1 MEIKSR
7 KPVLRFAPAKAGFAF
22 AGVLPL
28 LVAAQAQAVEFSFAD
43 NEITGSIDTTISYG
57 QLWRVQGQDKTN
69 DDINTNDGNRNFD
82 TGLVSEVFKITSD
95 LEASYRNYGVFI
107 RGTAFYDTQIMD
119 KRNDYYDANSPV
131 QPSQSFPRDNSF
143 TRETRH
149 KAGRDAQILD
159 AYVYGNWDVGNM
171 PVSGRFGKQVFN
183 WGEGLFYRGGVNTT
197 NPVDAAKFR
206 LPGSEVKEVLVPVEA
221 LSFNIGLTDNLSM
234 EAFYQWNWKETAI
247 DPVGTYFSET
257 DLFADGGSV
266 AYSTQSALIPVGGL
280 YSGLSAAG
288 IGDLQGGRTV
298 DGNGNIKVANIG
310 PDINA
315 KNDGQFGIAF
325 RYIAEELNSTE
336 FGFYFVNYHAK
347 EPTIYADLG
356 AYEGLDLAAIGDAA
370 GAQLDPLVRQG
381 VVAGVQ
387 QNINPAFTAGM
398 LNNIISTGANG
409 STLGSP
415 QMEQAILGQYQTE
428 LGNAATNAAG
438 GLATID
444 VANQVN
450 ARREYAEDIR
460 MYGFSFNTT
469 VGNASVFGELS
480 YRPNLPIGIAATNDL
495 LGDLLTQAPQLAAG
509 GSVNIGGQQV
519 QLGDQI
525 HNYTRVEAF
534 NTSLGTIY
542 NFGPSLG
549 FDSLFGVAE
558 LASEHLRGD
567 SLQYSSPTGNRY
579 YAGRGNG
586 SYISGYDRDDQVN
599 KNAYGYTLVLSGT
612 WNDVYAGVNL
622 SPFAVFKHDFEGN
635 SHQTGNFIEGRKAYT
650 VGMRASYLNSLEA
663 EIQYTEFYG
672 AGQNNGAR
680 DRDNIGLNVKYSF

>member
-1 MEIKSR
+1 MEISSR
-7 KPVLRFAPAKAGFAF
+7 KPVLRFAPAKAGFAL

-69 DDINTNDGNRNFD
+69 DDVNTNDGNRSFG
-82 TGLVSEVFKITSD
+82 TGLVSEVFKITTD
-95 LEASYRNYGVFI
+95 FEASYQNYGVFI

-119 KRNDYYDANSPV
+119 KRNDYYDANSPA
-131 QPSQSFPRDNSF
+131 QPSQNYPKDDSF

-159 AYVYGNWDVGNM
+159 AYVYGNWDVGDM
-171 PVSGRFGKQVFN
+171 PVSGRLGKQVFN
-183 WGEGLFYRGGVNTT
+183 WGEGLFYRGGINTT

-221 LSFNIGLTDNLSM
+221 LSFNIGLTDNLSL
-234 EAFYQWNWKETAI
+234 EAFYQFNWKESAI

-257 DLFADGGSV
+257 DLFADGGNT
-266 AYSTQSALIPVGGL
+266 AYSRQTSLIPLAGL
-280 YSGLSAAG
+280 YSSLSQLG
-288 IGDLQGGRTV
+288 VGGLQGGRTV
-298 DGNGNIKVANIG
+298 DAHGNIKVASVG

-315 KNDGQFGIAF
+315 KNDGQFGVAF
-325 RYIAEELNSTE
+325 RYIAEQLNSTE

-356 AYEGLDLAAIGDAA
+356 DYQGLDMATLIGAVGAA
-370 GAQLDPLVRQG
+370 G
-381 VVAGVQ
+381 
-387 QNINPAFTAGM
+387 
-398 LNNIISTGANG
+398 
-409 STLGSP
+409 
-415 QMEQAILGQYQTE
+415 
-428 LGNAATNAAG
+428 AG

-469 VGNASVFGELS
+469 VGDASVFGELS
-480 YRPNLPIGIAATNDL
+480 YRPNLPVGIAATNDL
-495 LGDLLTQAPQLAAG
+495 LGDLLLQAPQLA
-509 GSVNIGGQQV
+509 GSSRVNIGGQDV

-525 HNYTRVEAF
+525 HNYKRVEVF
-534 NTSLGTIY
+534 NASLGTIY
-542 NFGPSLG
+542 NFGPGLG
-549 FDSLFGVAE
+549 FDSLFGIAE

-567 SLQYSSPTGNRY
+567 SLQYTAYDGSHRY
-579 YAGRGNG
+579 FSGRGNG
-586 SYISGYDRDDQVN
+586 SYISDYGRDDQVN
-599 KNAYGYTLVLSGT
+599 RNAYGYTLMLSGT

-635 SHQTGNFIEGRKAYT
+635 SHQTGSFVEGRKAYT
-650 VGMRASYLNSLEA
+650 VGVRASYLNALEA

-672 AGQNNGAR
+672 GGQNNGAR

>member
-69 DDINTNDGNRNFD
+69 NDINTNDGNRNFD
-82 TGLVSEVFKITSD
+82 TGLVSEVFKITTD
-95 LEASYRNYGVFI
+95 LEASYQNYGVFV

-119 KRNDYYDANSPV
+119 KRNDYYDANTPV
-131 QPSQSFPRDNSF
+131 QPSQSYPRDNTF

-159 AYVYGNWDVGNM
+159 AYVYGNWDVADM

-234 EAFYQWNWKETAI
+234 EAFYQFNWKESAI

-257 DLFADGGSV
+257 DLFADGGSA
-266 AYSTQSALIPVGGL
+266 AYNQSGDLATALAPNAAFGGMSL
-280 YSGLSAAG
+280 YQASVMNPAYGLSGSSFADA
-288 IGDLQGGRTV
+288 
-298 DGNGNIKVANIG
+298 NAFKVASIKK
-310 PDINA
+310 DLNA
-315 KNDGQFGIAF
+315 KNDGQFGVAF

-347 EPTIYADLG
+347 EPAIY
-356 AYEGLDLAAIGDAA
+356 
-370 GAQLDPLVRQG
+370 AQLDGAYGGMTTAQIDALRSSAPVQG
-381 VVAGVQ
+381 SAALAAAQAGA
-387 QNINPAFTAGM
+387 P
-398 LNNIISTGANG
+398 
-409 STLGSP
+409 
-415 QMEQAILGQYQTE
+415 
-428 LGNAATNAAG
+428 GNALAIAA
-438 GLATID
+438 A
-444 VANQVN
+444 ANQITRGLV
-450 ARREYAEDIR
+450 AVDLADDIQASRQYAEDVR
-460 MYGFSFNTT
+460 MMGLSFNTT
-469 VGNASVFGELS
+469 VGNASVFGELA
-480 YRPNLPIGIAATNDL
+480 YRPNLPIGIATTNDL
-495 LGDLLTQAPQLAAG
+495 LEQVLKQAPEIAQ
-509 GSVNIGGQQV
+509 GQQV
-519 QLGDQI
+519 QVGGQTVSLANRSI
-525 HNYTRVEAF
+525 SNYERVEAF

-549 FDSLFGVAE
+549 FDSLFGIAE
-558 LASEHLRGD
+558 LASEHIRGSSLKYTDFRGD
-567 SLQYSSPTGNRY
+567 VLYYSSR
-579 YAGRGNG
+579 ANG
-586 SYISGYDRDDQVN
+586 SYTSGYGRDDQIN
-599 KNAYGYTLVLSGT
+599 KNSYGYTLVLSGT

>member
-43 NEITGSIDTTISYG
+43 NEITGSIDTTVSYG

-69 DDINTNDGNRNFD
+69 NDINTNDGNRNFD
-82 TGLVSEVFKITSD
+82 TGLVSEVFKITTD
-95 LEASYRNYGVFI
+95 LEASYQNYGVFV

-119 KRNDYYDANSPV
+119 KRNDYYDANTPA
-131 QPSQSFPRDNSF
+131 QPSQSYPRDNSF

-159 AYVYGNWDVGNM
+159 AYVYGNWDVADM

-234 EAFYQWNWKETAI
+234 ETFYQFNWKETAV

-257 DLFADGGSV
+257 DLFADGGNT
-266 AYSTQSALIPVGGL
+266 AYNDFSQTALGARNPLLLNNTVLGVYNNPALIGQSQAVFGALGL
-280 YSGLSAAG
+280 YQGPGGKTFVYPGDQIAQVAKIG
-288 IGDLQGGRTV
+288 GDL
-298 DGNGNIKVANIG
+298 
-310 PDINA
+310 NA
-315 KNDGQFGIAF
+315 KNDGQYGVAF

-336 FGFYFVNYHAK
+336 FGFYFVNYHGK
-347 EPTIYADLG
+347 EPSIYADLNGYQGVNVG
-356 AYEGLDLAAIGDAA
+356 ALA
-370 GAQLDPLVRQG
+370 GA
-381 VVAGVQ
+381 
-387 QNINPAFTAGM
+387 
-398 LNNIISTGANG
+398 
-409 STLGSP
+409 
-415 QMEQAILGQYQTE
+415 
-428 LGNAATNAAG
+428 LGNASLAG
-438 GLATID
+438 GLATAD
-444 VANQVN
+444 LLANVQ

-460 MYGFSFNTT
+460 MYGLSFNTT
-469 VGNASVFGELS
+469 VGQTSVFGELS

-495 LGDLLTQAPQLAAG
+495 LGDLVGQGAQLADNSGALPNAG
-509 GSVNIGGQQV
+509 TAVIAGRQVARDGSIS
-519 QLGDQI
+519 
-525 HNYTRVEAF
+525 NYTRVEAF
-534 NTSLGTIY
+534 NTSLGAIH
-542 NFGPSLG
+542 NFGPTLS
-549 FDSLFGVAE
+549 FDSLFGIAE
-558 LASEHLRGD
+558 LASEHVRGD
-567 SLQYSSPTGNRY
+567 SLKYTDYQGNVRY
-579 YAGRGNG
+579 YAGRPNN
-586 SYISGYDRDDQVN
+586 SYISDYGRDDQIN

-650 VGMRASYLNSLEA
+650 LGMRASYLNSLEA

>member
-43 NEITGSIDTTISYG
+43 NEITGSIDTTVSYG

-69 DDINTNDGNRNFD
+69 NDINTNDGNRNFD
-82 TGLVSEVFKITSD
+82 TGLVSEVFKITTD
-95 LEASYRNYGVFI
+95 LEASYQNYGVFI

-119 KRNDYYDANSPV
+119 KRNDYNDANNPA
-131 QPSQSFPRDNSF
+131 QPSQSYPRNNSF

-159 AYVYGNWDVGNM
+159 AYVYGNWDVADM

-257 DLFADGGSV
+257 DLFADGGST
-266 AYSTQSALIPVGGL
+266 AYTTVDALSNPLFQTVYNGAVGGGFA
-280 YSGLSAAG
+280 GLPANFG
-288 IGDLQGGRTV
+288 GLQGTSYL
-298 DGNGNIKVANIG
+298 DNNGVIKVANVG

-347 EPTIYADLG
+347 EPTIYADLN
-356 AYEGLDLAAIGDAA
+356 ASYAGLNIDQLAG
-370 GAQLDPLVRQG
+370 
-381 VVAGVQ
+381 
-387 QNINPAFTAGM
+387 
-398 LNNIISTGANG
+398 
-409 STLGSP
+409 LGSLLGVTASSYDDLVS
-415 QMEQAILGQYQTE
+415 QAATNP
-428 LGNAATNAAG
+428 NAATVLGLVNGAA
-438 GLATID
+438 AVD

-460 MYGFSFNTT
+460 MYGMSFNTT
-469 VGNASVFGELS
+469 LGVASVFGELS
-480 YRPNLPIGIAATNDL
+480 YRPNLPIGIATTNDL
-495 LGDLLTQAPQLAAG
+495 LGDLLGQAAYLADG
-509 GSVNIGGQQV
+509 RQVNIGGQMV
-519 QLGDQI
+519 DINDQI
-525 HNYTRVEAF
+525 HNSERVEVF

-542 NFGPSLG
+542 NFGPSFG

-558 LASEHLRGD
+558 LASEHIRGS
-567 SLQYSSPTGNRY
+567 SLQYTAYDGSRRY
-579 YAGRGNG
+579 YSGRGNG
-586 SYISGYDRDDQVN
+586 SYVSGYDRDDQIN

-663 EIQYTEFYG
+663 ELQYTEFYG

>member
-28 LVAAQAQAVEFSFAD
+28 LVAAHAQAVEFSFAD
-43 NEITGSIDTTISYG
+43 NEITGSIDTTVSYG
-57 QLWRVQGQDKTN
+57 QLWRVQGRDKTN

-95 LEASYRNYGVFI
+95 LEASYQNYGVFI

-119 KRNDYYDANSPV
+119 KRNDYYDVNSPA
-131 QPSQSFPRDNSF
+131 QPSQSYPHDNTF

-171 PVSGRFGKQVFN
+171 PVSGRLGKQVFN
-183 WGEGLFYRGGVNTT
+183 WGEGLFYRNGINTT

-221 LSFNIGLTDNLSM
+221 LSFNLGLTDNLSM

-257 DLFADGGSV
+257 DLFADGGNT
-266 AYSTQSALIPVGGL
+266 AYSTQTALVPLAGL

-288 IGDLQGGRTV
+288 VGGLQGGRTV
-298 DGNGNIKVANIG
+298 DGNGNIKVASIG

-315 KNDGQFGIAF
+315 KNDGQFGVAF

-356 AYEGLDLAAIGDAA
+356 SYERLDLTAIAQGACGAA
-370 GAQLDPLVRQG
+370 GLGA
-381 VVAGVQ
+381 ACA
-387 QNINPAFTAGM
+387 NPAV
-398 LNNIISTGANG
+398 LANFA
-409 STLGSP
+409 
-415 QMEQAILGQYQTE
+415 Q
-428 LGNAATNAAG
+428 AAG

-444 VANQVN
+444 VANSVN

-495 LGDLLTQAPQLAAG
+495 LGDLLTQAPQLAG
-509 GSVNIGGQQV
+509 GSRVNIGGQQV

-542 NFGPSLG
+542 NFGPSFG

-567 SLQYSSPTGNRY
+567 SLQYNSRNGTRY

-672 AGQNNGAR
+672 AGQNNGSR